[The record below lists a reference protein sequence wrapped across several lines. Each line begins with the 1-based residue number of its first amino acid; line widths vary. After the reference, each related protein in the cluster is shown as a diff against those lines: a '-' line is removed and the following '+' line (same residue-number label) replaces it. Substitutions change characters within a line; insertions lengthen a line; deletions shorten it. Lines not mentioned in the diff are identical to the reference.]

1 MTTPLQRPMSQ
12 PLQLT
17 AYIDYKS
24 PFAYLAY
31 DRIRALA
38 MAYPIAIDWQPY
50 ILDLASLA
58 GPP

>member
-1 MTTPLQRPMSQ
+1 MSQ